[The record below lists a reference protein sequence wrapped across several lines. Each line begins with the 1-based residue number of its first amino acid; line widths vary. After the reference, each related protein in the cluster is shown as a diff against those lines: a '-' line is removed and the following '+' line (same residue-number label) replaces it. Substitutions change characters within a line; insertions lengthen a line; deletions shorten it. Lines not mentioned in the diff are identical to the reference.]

1 VYLDKESLVLQYVK
15 TKSPE
20 LREKIVLHYNPLVA
34 YIARKLSFNKNDAE
48 DLVQVGVI
56 GLLKA
61 LERYLPCRE
70 TDFSTFVTP
79 NIIGEIKHY
88 FRDQSRMVKV
98 PRKLHETYSKIKTF
112 IRECQRTG
120 HSPTISEIAN
130 HLEIDE
136 EIVLESM
143 EAGQSS
149 VVYSLDAPSKI
160 YSSGSSQTGPSLL
173 DKIGEDSN
181 EDMFLN
187 KEVLTQAMQ
196 KLDAREK
203 KIIYWKFYL
212 GMSQTE
218 IAHKIGLSQMHISRL
233 LTKSIKILKK
243 QMDHKI

>member
-1 VYLDKESLVLQYVK
+1 MYLDKESLVLQYVK

-88 FRDQSRMVKV
+88 FRDKSRMVKV

-130 HLEIDE
+130 HLDIDE

-149 VVYSLDAPSKI
+149 VVYSLDAPSNFG
-160 YSSGSSQTGPSLL
+160 SSSQTGPSLI
-173 DKIGEDSN
+173 DSIGEEGN
-181 EDMFLN
+181 EDQFLN
-187 KEVLTQAMQ
+187 KEVLNQAIQ
-196 KLDAREK
+196 KLDEREK
-203 KIIYWKFYL
+203 KIIYWRFYL

-218 IAHKIGLSQMHISRL
+218 IATKLGLSQMHISRL
-233 LTKSIKILKK
+233 LTKSMKILKK
-243 QMDHKI
+243 QMEHKI